1 MRITNVRFIKERSK
15 MKQLK
20 KQWNKVTVLLLTFG
34 MVFGLFGAV
43 TVQAQDGNAS
53 GSTIFDVK
61 IVHTNDIHARVEEDD
76 YNQVIGMDRLSGIA
90 QAFTEGAD
98 GSLML
103 DSGDTFHG
111 QPIATLVK
119 GESVAKLMKACGYDA
134 MTTGNHDWSY
144 GKDRLKELGG
154 IANVKILSGNIKN
167 ADGTSFFD
175 TDALVKEITKNGKT
189 LKIGVFGVS
198 DPEMKNKT
206 TPSNVE
212 GLDFQDAV
220 SYAKKEAA
228 TLKSEG
234 CDVVIALS
242 HTLDPKNVAAQV
254 DGVDLWLCGHE
265 HIELSESVTTPDGS
279 KTYVSESGHYLNSVG
294 LIDLN
299 CIMDED
305 GSVHVDYEKTSVDY
319 EAAQNY
325 PKDASVTAV
334 LDTIKAENETELN
347 RVIGTS
353 PVELDGVWEHIRIG
367 QTNLGNVIT
376 DAYLLA
382 TGADIAFENAGGIRA
397 SIAAGTVTYGDVI
410 NVSPYGNYVVT
421 KKLTGAQIKEMLE
434 TSLTIQKNCIV
445 ANDSGEWDA
454 WPNDSGSYLQVGGIT
469 VRFDPAQPAGERVLS
484 VQKDGQE
491 LDDTKEY
498 TVAVNNYL
506 AGSDSYPQLADAAEI
521 GEYSCCEELLIRF
534 FEQGSDAV
542 TASAA
547 KQNMIQ
553 TTKETEEPEQPP
565 VPVTPSVPEQ
575 PSKEQP
581 EAAKT
586 EVKKEQVSGTKTSV
600 KSPKTA
606 DSNELFCWMIL
617 LLLSGGAGSICLVQG
632 NKR

>member
-1 MRITNVRFIKERSK
+1 

-20 KQWNKVTVLLLTFG
+20 KQWNKVTALLLTFG
-34 MVFGLFGAV
+34 MVFGLFAAV
-43 TVQAQDGNAS
+43 PVQAEDGNAS

-61 IVHTNDIHARVEEDD
+61 IVHTTDLHARVEEDD

-111 QPIATLVK
+111 QSIATLVK

-175 TDALVKEITKNGKT
+175 TDELVKEITKNGKT

-220 SYAKKEAA
+220 AYARREAA
-228 TLKSEG
+228 ALKAEG

-279 KTYVSESGHYLNSVG
+279 TAYVSESGYYLNTVG

-299 CIMDED
+299 CTMDED
-305 GSVHVDYEKTSVDY
+305 GSVHVDYKKTSVDY

-334 LDTIKAENETELN
+334 LDSIKAENETVLN
-347 RVIGTS
+347 RIIGTS

-434 TSLTIQKNCIV
+434 TSLVIQKNCIA

-469 VRFDPAQPAGERVLS
+469 VRFDPAQPAGARVLS
-484 VQKDGQE
+484 VKKDGQD

-506 AGSDSYPQLADAAEI
+506 AGSDSYPQLAGAMET

-534 FEQGSDAV
+534 FEQGSDTV

-553 TTKETEEPEQPP
+553 TTKEAEEPGQPP
-565 VPVTPSVPEQ
+565 VPVTPPVPEQ
-575 PSKEQP
+575 PAKEQP
-581 EAAKT
+581 EAVKT
-586 EVKKEQVSGTKTSV
+586 EKKEKASGTKTSV

-606 DSNELFCWMIL
+606 DSDEIFYWMIL
-617 LLLSGGAGSICLVQG
+617 LLLSSGAGSICLVRK
-632 NKR
+632 NKG

>member
-1 MRITNVRFIKERSK
+1 
-15 MKQLK
+15 MKKLK

-34 MVFGLFGAV
+34 IVFGLFGAMP
-43 TVQAQDGNAS
+43 VQAQDGNAS

-90 QAFTEGAD
+90 QTFTEGAD

-144 GKDRLKELGG
+144 GKERLKELGG

-175 TDALVKEITKNGKT
+175 TDELVKEITKNGKT

-220 SYAKKEAA
+220 AYAKREAA
-228 TLKSEG
+228 TLKAEG

-299 CIMDED
+299 CTMDED

-319 EAAQNY
+319 EEAQNY

-334 LDTIKAENETELN
+334 LDTIKAENETALN

-421 KKLTGAQIKEMLE
+421 KKLTGTQIKEMLE

-445 ANDSGEWDA
+445 ANDSG
-454 WPNDSGSYLQVGGIT
+454 SYLQVGGII

-491 LDDTKEY
+491 LNDTKEY

-506 AGSDSYPQLADAAEI
+506 AGSDSYPQLANAAEI
-521 GEYSCCEELLIRF
+521 GEYSCCEELLIQF

-542 TASAA
+542 TASAT

-553 TTKETEEPEQPP
+553 TTKETVKP
-565 VPVTPSVPEQ
+565 
-575 PSKEQP
+575 EQP
-581 EAAKT
+581 EAVKT
-586 EVKKEQVSGTKTSV
+586 EQESGTKTSV

>member
-1 MRITNVRFIKERSK
+1 
-15 MKQLK
+15 MKKLK

-34 MVFGLFGAV
+34 IVFGLFGV
-43 TVQAQDGNAS
+43 MPVQAQDGTAS

-90 QAFTEGAD
+90 QTFTEGAD

-144 GKDRLKELGG
+144 DKDRLKELGG

-167 ADGTSFFD
+167 TDGTSFFD
-175 TDALVKEITKNGKT
+175 TDAFVKEIAKNGKT

-212 GLDFQDAV
+212 GLEFQDAV
-220 SYAKKEAA
+220 TYARREAA
-228 TLKSEG
+228 ALKAEG

-279 KTYVSESGHYLNSVG
+279 KTYVSESGYYLNTVG

-299 CIMDED
+299 CTMDED
-305 GSVHVDYEKTSVDY
+305 GSVHVDYNKTSVDY

-334 LDTIKAENETELN
+334 LDSIKAENETVLN

-434 TSLTIQKNCIV
+434 TSLVIQENCIA

-469 VRFDPAQPAGERVLS
+469 VRFDPAQPAGDRVLS
-484 VQKDGQE
+484 VQKDGQD

-506 AGSDSYPQLADAAEI
+506 AGSDSYPQLAGAMET

-534 FEQGSDAV
+534 FEQGSDTI

-553 TTKETEEPEQPP
+553 TTKEAEEPGQPS
-565 VPVTPSVPEQ
+565 VPVTPPVPEQ
-575 PSKEQP
+575 PVKEQP

-586 EVKKEQVSGTKTSV
+586 EKKEKASGTKTSV

-606 DSNELFCWMIL
+606 DSDEIFCWMIL
-617 LLLSGGAGSICLVQG
+617 LLLSSGAGSICLVRK

>member
-1 MRITNVRFIKERSK
+1 MWITNVRFIKGRSK
-15 MKQLK
+15 MKKLK

-34 MVFGLFGAV
+34 IVFGLFGGMP
-43 TVQAQDGNAS
+43 VQAQDGNTS

-90 QAFTEGAD
+90 QTFTEGAD

-144 GKDRLKELGG
+144 GKERLKELGG

-175 TDALVKEITKNGKT
+175 TDELVKEITKNGKT

-220 SYAKKEAA
+220 AYARKEAA
-228 TLKSEG
+228 ALKAEG

-299 CIMDED
+299 CTMDED

-347 RVIGTS
+347 RVIGNS

-469 VRFDPAQPAGERVLS
+469 VRFDPAQPAGARVLS
-484 VQKDGQE
+484 VQKDGQD

-506 AGSDSYPQLADAAEI
+506 AGSDSYPQLAGAMET

-534 FEQGSDAV
+534 FEQGSDTV

-553 TTKETEEPEQPP
+553 TTKEAEEPGQPP
-565 VPVTPSVPEQ
+565 VPVTPPVPEQ
-575 PSKEQP
+575 PAKEQP
-581 EAAKT
+581 EAVKT
-586 EVKKEQVSGTKTSV
+586 EKKEKASGTKTSV

-606 DSNELFCWMIL
+606 DSDEIFCWMIL
-617 LLLSGGAGSICLVQG
+617 LLLSSGAGSICLVRK
-632 NKR
+632 NKG

>member
-1 MRITNVRFIKERSK
+1 

-20 KQWNKVTVLLLTFG
+20 KQWNKVTALLLTFG
-34 MVFGLFGAV
+34 MVFGLFAAV
-43 TVQAQDGNAS
+43 PVQAEDGNAS

-111 QPIATLVK
+111 QSIATLVK

-167 ADGTSFFD
+167 TDGTSFFD

-220 SYAKKEAA
+220 AYAKKEAA
-228 TLKSEG
+228 ALKAEG

-279 KTYVSESGHYLNSVG
+279 TAYVSESGYYLNTVG
-294 LIDLN
+294 LINLN
-299 CIMDED
+299 CTMDED
-305 GSVHVDYEKTSVDY
+305 GSVHVDYKKTSVDY

-334 LDTIKAENETELN
+334 LDSIKAENETVLN

-469 VRFDPAQPAGERVLS
+469 VRFDPAQPAGARVLS
-484 VQKDGQE
+484 VQKDGQD

-506 AGSDSYPQLADAAEI
+506 AGSDSYPQLAGAMET

-534 FEQGSDAV
+534 FEQGSDTVA
-542 TASAA
+542 ASAA

-553 TTKETEEPEQPP
+553 TTKEAEDPGQPP
-565 VPVTPSVPEQ
+565 VPATPPVPE
-575 PSKEQP
+575 PPAKEQP
-581 EAAKT
+581 EAVNT
-586 EVKKEQVSGTKTSV
+586 EVKKEKASGTKTSV

>member
-1 MRITNVRFIKERSK
+1 MWITNVRFIKGRSK
-15 MKQLK
+15 MKKLK

-34 MVFGLFGAV
+34 IVFGLFGAMP
-43 TVQAQDGNAS
+43 VQAQDGNTS

-90 QAFTEGAD
+90 QTFTEGAD

-144 GKDRLKELGG
+144 GKERLKELGG

-175 TDALVKEITKNGKT
+175 TDELVKEITKNGKT

-220 SYAKKEAA
+220 AYAKREAA
-228 TLKSEG
+228 TLKAEG

-299 CIMDED
+299 CTMDED

-319 EAAQNY
+319 EEAQNY

-334 LDTIKAENETELN
+334 LDTIKAENETALN

-421 KKLTGAQIKEMLE
+421 KKLTGTQIKEMLE

-445 ANDSGEWDA
+445 ANDSG
-454 WPNDSGSYLQVGGIT
+454 SYLQVGGII

-491 LDDTKEY
+491 LNDTKEY

-506 AGSDSYPQLADAAEI
+506 AGSDSYPQLANAAEI
-521 GEYSCCEELLIRF
+521 GEYSCCEELLIQF

-542 TASAA
+542 TASAT

-553 TTKETEEPEQPP
+553 TTKETVKP
-565 VPVTPSVPEQ
+565 
-575 PSKEQP
+575 EQP
-581 EAAKT
+581 EAVKT
-586 EVKKEQVSGTKTSV
+586 EQESGTKTSV

>member
-1 MRITNVRFIKERSK
+1 

-34 MVFGLFGAV
+34 IVFGLFGAMP
-43 TVQAQDGNAS
+43 VQAQDGNVS

-90 QAFTEGAD
+90 QTFTEGAD

-175 TDALVKEITKNGKT
+175 TDALVKEITKNEKT

-220 SYAKKEAA
+220 TYAKKEAA
-228 TLKSEG
+228 ALKAEG

-294 LIDLN
+294 LINLN
-299 CIMDED
+299 CTMDED

-325 PKDASVTAV
+325 PKDASVTDV
-334 LDTIKAENETELN
+334 LDTIKAENETALN
-347 RVIGTS
+347 RVIGTA
-353 PVELDGVWEHIRIG
+353 PVEFDGVWEHIRIG

-553 TTKETEEPEQPP
+553 TTKEAEEPGQSP
-565 VPVTPSVPEQ
+565 VPVTPPVPEQ
-575 PSKEQP
+575 PVKEQP

-586 EVKKEQVSGTKTSV
+586 EMKKEQASGTKTSV

-617 LLLSGGAGSICLVQG
+617 LLLSSGAGSICLVQG

>member
-1 MRITNVRFIKERSK
+1 

-34 MVFGLFGAV
+34 IVFGLFGAMP
-43 TVQAQDGNAS
+43 VQAQDGNAS

-90 QAFTEGAD
+90 QTFTEGAD

-111 QPIATLVK
+111 QPIATIVK

-144 GKDRLKELGG
+144 GKERLKELGG

-175 TDALVKEITKNGKT
+175 TDELVKEITKNGKT

-220 SYAKKEAA
+220 DYAKREAA
-228 TLKSEG
+228 TLKAEG

-294 LIDLN
+294 LINLN
-299 CIMDED
+299 CTMDED

-334 LDTIKAENETELN
+334 LDTIKAENETALN

-434 TSLTIQKNCIV
+434 SSLTIQKNCIV

-454 WPNDSGSYLQVGGIT
+454 WPNDSGSYLQVGGII
-469 VRFDPAQPAGERVLS
+469 VRFDPAQPAGARVLS

-506 AGSDSYPQLADAAEI
+506 AGSDSYPQLANAAEI
-521 GEYSCCEELLIRF
+521 GEYSCCEELLIQF

-553 TTKETEEPEQPP
+553 TTKETVEPEHPS

-581 EAAKT
+581 EAVKT
-586 EVKKEQVSGTKTSV
+586 EVKKEQASGTKTSV

-617 LLLSGGAGSICLVQG
+617 LLLSGGAGSICLVQE

>member
-1 MRITNVRFIKERSK
+1 MSVSLKEGVK

-20 KQWNKVTVLLLTFG
+20 KQWNKVTALLLIFG
-34 MVFGLFGAV
+34 MVFGLFAAV
-43 TVQAQDGNAS
+43 PVQAEDGNAS

-111 QPIATLVK
+111 QSIATLVK

-220 SYAKKEAA
+220 AYAKKEAA

-279 KTYVSESGHYLNSVG
+279 KTYVSESGYYLNTVG

-299 CIMDED
+299 CTMDED
-305 GSVHVDYEKTSVDY
+305 GSVHVDYNKTSVDY

-334 LDTIKAENETELN
+334 LDSIKAENETVLN

-353 PVELDGVWEHIRIG
+353 PVELDGIWEHIRIG

-469 VRFDPAQPAGERVLS
+469 VRFDPAQPAGARVLS
-484 VQKDGQE
+484 VQKDGQD

-506 AGSDSYPQLADAAEI
+506 AGSDSYPQLAGAMET

-534 FEQGSDAV
+534 FEQGSDTV

-553 TTKETEEPEQPP
+553 TTKEAEEPGQPP
-565 VPVTPSVPEQ
+565 APVTPPVPEQ
-575 PSKEQP
+575 PAKEQP
-581 EAAKT
+581 EAVKT
-586 EVKKEQVSGTKTSV
+586 EKKEKASGTKTSV

-606 DSNELFCWMIL
+606 DSDEIFCWMIL
-617 LLLSGGAGSICLVQG
+617 LLLSSGAGSICLVRK
-632 NKR
+632 NKG

>member
-1 MRITNVRFIKERSK
+1 

-20 KQWNKVTVLLLTFG
+20 KQWNKITVLLLTFG
-34 MVFGLFGAV
+34 MIFGLFAAV
-43 TVQAQDGNAS
+43 PVQAHDGNAS

-111 QPIATLVK
+111 QSIATLVK
-119 GESVAKLMKACGYDA
+119 GESVAKLIKACGYDA

-167 ADGTSFFD
+167 TDGTSFFD
-175 TDALVKEITKNGKT
+175 TDAFVKEIAKNGKT

-212 GLDFQDAV
+212 GLEFQDAV
-220 SYAKKEAA
+220 TYARREAA
-228 TLKSEG
+228 ALKAEG

-279 KTYVSESGHYLNSVG
+279 KTYVSESGYYLNTVG

-299 CIMDED
+299 CTMDED
-305 GSVHVDYEKTSVDY
+305 GSVHVDYNKTSVDY

-334 LDTIKAENETELN
+334 LDSIKAENETVLN

-434 TSLTIQKNCIV
+434 TSLVIQENCIA

-469 VRFDPAQPAGERVLS
+469 VRFDPAQPAGDRVLS
-484 VQKDGQE
+484 VQKDGQD

-506 AGSDSYPQLADAAEI
+506 AGSDSYPQLAGAMET

-534 FEQGSDAV
+534 FEQGSDTI

-553 TTKETEEPEQPP
+553 TTKEAEEPGQPS
-565 VPVTPSVPEQ
+565 VPVTPPVPEQ
-575 PSKEQP
+575 PVKEQP

-586 EVKKEQVSGTKTSV
+586 EKKEKASGTKTSV

-606 DSNELFCWMIL
+606 DSDEIFCWMIL
-617 LLLSGGAGSICLVQG
+617 LLLSSGAGSICLVRK